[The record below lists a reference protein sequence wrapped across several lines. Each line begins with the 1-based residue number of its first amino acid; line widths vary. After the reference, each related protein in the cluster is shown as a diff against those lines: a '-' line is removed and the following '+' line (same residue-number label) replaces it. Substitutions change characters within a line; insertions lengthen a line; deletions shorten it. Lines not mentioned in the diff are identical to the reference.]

1 MNRLQIS
8 WITDQDASRVEHVLI
23 KVGDAGFVD
32 TVIDVADVIA
42 AALREGATEINVER
56 EEVI

>member
-1 MNRLQIS
+1 VNRLQIS